1 MTVAGGG
8 DQARQHADVAAREK
22 SEGCAGSG
30 LAEPVWCCDAHAVTR
45 DPMVT
50 GGARTAALGGGGSG
64 DTARRQR
71 RRPTALGQPGGGHGD
86 PRERG
91 GERNRRER
99 SRRRWIAAAAI
110 TGDQKG
116 KTRRDDEGSIQRGG
130 SISGVQGIR
139 FRRRIG
145 RSGTEIGWRR
155 EAASGTEQERVASY
169 GERRRA
175 RRIARQEEDYGGEL
189 TNRRGG
195 SIGGAVGV
203 AARCS
208 RRRGGTAPRG
218 RGRGR
223 REGEVVPGAP
233 RHPRTGSSGASATD
247 GNGES
252 GTSSNK
258 AATVVRRQWRGGC
271 ED

>member
-1 MTVAGGG
+1 M
-8 DQARQHADVAAREK
+8 
-22 SEGCAGSG
+22 
-30 LAEPVWCCDAHAVTR
+30 
-45 DPMVT
+45 
-50 GGARTAALGGGGSG
+50 AALGGGGSG

-71 RRPTALGQPGGGHGD
+71 RRPTVMGQPGGGHGD

-116 KTRRDDEGSIQRGG
+116 KTRRDDGGSIQRGG

-155 EAASGTEQERVASY
+155 EVASGTEQERVVSY

-175 RRIARQEEDYGGEL
+175 RRIVRQEEDYGGEL
-189 TNRRGG
+189 TNEEEAALAARSVSRRGG
-195 SIGGAVGV
+195 RDAE
-203 AARCS
+203 AARH
-208 RRRGGTAPRG
+208 
-218 RGRGR
+218 
-223 REGEVVPGAP
+223 REGAAGEEGRERWCPELLVT
-233 RHPRTGSSGASATD
+233 RPRTHRLLRCSATD